1 MVCLANQGETAVAL
15 LCEILT
21 ETIFEDKLLLRT
33 LLNQI
38 MMQLQMEFVGAGHQY
53 AMTRACSMLTGPGA
67 AREAMVGSSFIQ
79 WVKAQ
84 CTADDEQLYELAAQL
99 KAVAEKAFCAKR
111 LTVSL
116 SCNAEMLLDPVL
128 RAFPK
133 GSASG
138 SAQLIPNTTDQ
149 IGLPIPAPIGFA
161 SKASNIKNYGG
172 SFHGSSYVLTNV
184 LNFSYLWNEIRVQ
197 GGAYGCGFGARP
209 DGDLFF
215 YTYRDPQPGRSLG
228 IFDKA
233 ADFIRGFCAQNT
245 DLTPMILGA
254 LASVDP
260 LMNVKQKIALAEGRF
275 FKKTTYEDVCR
286 TRRELIGT
294 TNEDLLALTQALE
307 DVAADNAVCVVAGQP
322 LLDACGQ
329 LLQEVRQVL

>member
-1 MVCLANQGETAVAL
+1 
-15 LCEILT
+15 
-21 ETIFEDKLLLRT
+21 
-33 LLNQI
+33 
-38 MMQLQMEFVGAGHQY
+38 MMQLQMEIVGAGHRY
-53 AMTRACSMLTGPGA
+53 AMTGACAMLSGSGA
-67 AREAMVGSSFIQ
+67 AKEIMEGSSFIQ
-79 WVKAQ
+79 WVKARCAQ
-84 CTADDEQLYELAAQL
+84 EDQLDALAAQL
-99 KAVAEKAFCAKR
+99 KAIAQKAFCAKR
-111 LTVSL
+111 MTVSV
-116 SCNAEMLLDPVL
+116 SCHSESLVGAVLDV
-128 RAFPK
+128 FPQ
-133 GSASG
+133 GSAAG
-138 SAQLIPNTTDQ
+138 TMQ
-149 IGLPIPAPIGFA
+149 IVANDANQVGIPIPAPVGFA
-161 SKASNIKNYGG
+161 SKASNVKNHGG
-172 SFHGSSYVLTNV
+172 ESHGSSNVLANV

-294 TNEDLLALTQALE
+294 TNEDLLALTRALE